1 MTTRLLL
8 VEPSATMRQVLERHA
23 RSLGLG
29 VEPTSDYAQ
38 AAHLLNEQ
46 FHNYGNDFSGVLLGW
61 PSVAT
66 PEADALAA
74 QLESPAFEDLPVVV
88 MSTDMRAETRA
99 WVAGRQH
106 TVMLPW
112 KAYRDIDG
120 QLKLLLDKVGSG
132 EIFST
137 KFDNSDIH
145 VLIVDDSVTIRFS
158 LRDLF
163 VLQGYRVSV
172 AGTHSEAMDA
182 ARNTAFD
189 IALLDYYLEST
200 TGDML
205 CRELIS
211 DQATGDITC
220 AVLTGTYAD
229 HIIKR
234 SLRAGAVECMF
245 KNESSELL
253 LSRIDAISRFVRQRR
268 EMLSESQRLKRVIDA
283 VAGSV
288 LVLDKDRRTRHISQ
302 AACRELGITDV
313 RPLIGQS
320 AAGTLGIRRLPTDD
334 NTDCQLL
341 ENGEHLGKWRDLTG
355 REIDV
360 VIEKTTITDSGDIV
374 LPFHLATTNNS
385 SLQQFAGGSAA
396 IKLVQKL
403 SLTDASEP
411 LLEQMMAYQKSESAA
426 ERISLLLVDLFVND
440 SQVVTP
446 AHELEGLADFLEAAM
461 QRMYRREHHVVRLVD
476 NRFAFLLR
484 HIDEPQ
490 AYLLTRKIM
499 QLCND
504 VSVEGFKTDDDSAG
518 NTLAST
524 GSLVSITAHRAHPA
538 EAILVL
544 AAQGLDIVNTRGLN
558 QALLVDLK
566 RMLGVYPKPRTSVV
580 ANNE

>member
-23 RSLGLG
+23 RSLGL
-29 VEPTSDYAQ
+29 VVDSTADYAQ

-46 FHNYGNDFSGVLLGW
+46 FHDYGNDFSGVLLGW

-66 PEADALAA
+66 PEADALAE
-74 QLESPAFEDLPVVV
+74 QLESPAFEYLPVVV

-112 KAYRDIDG
+112 KAYRDIDS
-120 QLKLLLDKVGSG
+120 QLKILLDRVGPG
-132 EIFST
+132 ETFSA

-145 VLIVDDSVTIRFS
+145 VLIVDDSITIRFS

-172 AGTHSEAMDA
+172 AGTHDEAMDA

-189 IALLDYYLEST
+189 IALLDYYLETT

-220 AVLTGTYAD
+220 MVLTGTYAD

-253 LSRIDAISRFVRQRR
+253 LSRIDAVSRFVRQRR
-268 EMLSESQRLKRVIDA
+268 ELFSESQRLKRVIDA

-288 LVLDKDRRTRHISQ
+288 LVLDKDRRMRYISQ
-302 AACRELGITDV
+302 AACLELGIADV
-313 RPLIGQS
+313 RPLIAQS
-320 AAGTLGIRRLPTDD
+320 AAGILGIQQLPTDE
-334 NTDCQLL
+334 NNDCRLL
-341 ENGEHLGKWRDLTG
+341 KNGEHQTKWRDLTG
-355 REIDV
+355 RAIDV

-374 LPFHLATTNNS
+374 LPFHLVTADNS
-385 SLQQFAGGSAA
+385 SLQQAGTSSDALS
-396 IKLVQKL
+396 LVQSL
-403 SLTDASEP
+403 SLTAASEP
-411 LLEQMMAYQKSESAA
+411 LLEHLIAYQKLETSA
-426 ERISLLLVDLFVND
+426 EPVSLLLVDMFVSD
-440 SQVVTP
+440 GQRVMP
-446 AHELEGLADFLEAAM
+446 AHEISGLTDSLEAAM
-461 QRMYRREHHVVRLVD
+461 KRIYRRENHVVRLLN

-490 AYLLTRKIM
+490 AYVLTRKVM
-499 QLCND
+499 QLCNEL
-504 VSVEGFKTDDDSAG
+504 SVEEFKADDDPE
-518 NTLAST
+518 NRTLVCT
-524 GSLVSITAHRAHPA
+524 GSLVSVTKRRAQPA
-538 EAILVL
+538 EAILLL

-566 RMLGVYPKPRTSVV
+566 RLLGVYPKP
-580 ANNE
+580 

>member
-1 MTTRLLL
+1 
-8 VEPSATMRQVLERHA
+8 MRQVLERHA
-23 RSLGLG
+23 RSLGLV
-29 VEPTSDYAQ
+29 VEATPDYAQ

-46 FHNYGNDFSGVLLGW
+46 FHDYGNDFSGILLGW

-66 PEADALAA
+66 PEADALAE

-120 QLKLLLDKVGSG
+120 QLKILLDRVGPG
-132 EIFST
+132 ETFSA

-172 AGTHSEAMDA
+172 VGTHDEAMEA
-182 ARNTAFD
+182 ARNTTFD
-189 IALLDYYLEST
+189 IALLDYYLETT

-211 DQATGDITC
+211 DRATGDITC

-268 EMLSESQRLKRVIDA
+268 ELFSESQRLKRVIDA

-288 LVLDKDRRTRHISQ
+288 LVLDKDRRTRYISQ
-302 AACRELGITDV
+302 AACIELGITDV
-313 RPLIGQS
+313 RPLIGHH
-320 AAGTLGIRRLPTDD
+320 AAGTLGIQQLPTDEK
-334 NTDCQLL
+334 NNCQLL
-341 ENGEHLGKWRDLTG
+341 ENGNYQTKWRDLTG
-355 REIDV
+355 RVINV
-360 VIEKTTITDSGDIV
+360 VLEKTTITDSGDIV
-374 LPFHLATTNNS
+374 LPFHLAKADSGTQQQSGFNSDAS
-385 SLQQFAGGSAA
+385 SLVKS
-396 IKLVQKL
+396 L
-403 SLTDASEP
+403 SLTESSEP
-411 LLEQMMAYQKSESAA
+411 LLEHLMAYQKLESSA
-426 ERISLLLVDLFVND
+426 EHISLLLVDIFVCEGKK
-440 SQVVTP
+440 VTP
-446 AHELEGLADFLEAAM
+446 AHEIDGLTGILEAAM
-461 QRMYRREHHVVRLVD
+461 KRIYRRENHVVRLLD

-484 HIDEPQ
+484 HVDKPQ
-490 AYLLTRKIM
+490 AYLLTRKVM
-499 QLCND
+499 QLCNE
-504 VSVEGFKTDDDSAG
+504 VSVDEIIADGDAK
-518 NTLAST
+518 NRTLACT
-524 GSLVSITAHRAHPA
+524 GSLVSVTTRRTQTA
-538 EAILVL
+538 EAVLLL
-544 AAQGLDIVNTRGLN
+544 AAQGLDIVNTRSMN

-566 RMLGVYPKPRTSVV
+566 RMLGVYPKTR
-580 ANNE
+580 A